1 MSCVVYASKKMSDG
15 RCMFCLGPCDNQT
28 LLSPVC
34 KCPALYHDY
43 CGTQWYKSY
52 VDTCPICRKVVAG
65 GKPSVRVVPVTMNK
79 KKVAFKESSPLKV
92 SNVQRAPMR
101 PSAPPAE
108 QFVSIEE
115 YVVIESVP
123 APAVVAPVVAP
134 RQPTNV
140 EKMMKMWCALTCIV
154 LILVGGYMIIHNLS
168 S

>member
-1 MSCVVYASKKMSDG
+1 MSDG

-52 VDTCPICRKVVAG
+52 VDTCPICRKVVVG
-65 GKPSVRVVPVTMNK
+65 GKPSVRVIPVTMNK
-79 KKVAFKESSPLKV
+79 KKVTFKESSPLKV
-92 SNVQRAPMR
+92 SNVQRAPAPVR

-123 APAVVAPVVAP
+123 APAVVAPVVAQ
-134 RQPTNV
+134 RQPSAP
-140 EKMMKMWCALTCIV
+140 ERILKMFGALICGC
-154 LILVGGYMIIHNLS
+154 LIFVAVYVILRNLS
-168 S
+168 